1 LNRVESHIVEVIQ
14 DVYKDFRF
22 GDIYIHWMSDDE
34 LLEVNRKHLNHD
46 YFTDIITFDYS
57 RRNKVSGEL
66 FISKDRIK
74 ENAIENKEPLERER
88 NRVVVHGILHLIGFK
103 DKTEE
108 EKKRMRLKE
117 NEILDRL

>member
-1 LNRVESHIVEVIQ
+1 MNRVESHIVEVIQ

-22 GDIYIHWMSDDE
+22 GDIYIHWMSDEE

>member
-1 LNRVESHIVEVIQ
+1 MNRVESHIVEVIQ